1 MEKLKQ
7 TKSKP
12 PKKQDIKRITVDERF
27 GDGSIRMLIANL
39 TSRARKSG
47 KINRLQNI
55 NCWTPEI
62 CEYVE
67 NIENFIYY
75 LKLGSDESLIGTA
88 VNEVIGKV
96 KQTPTKDSLWLGLKE
111 GQVFIVGNFH
121 VKGKRYDPEYLTISS
136 TPTIEFLRIDRIERF
151 KNNSKSLYSR
161 ALCGKEKSDG

>member
-1 MEKLKQ
+1 MEKLKK

-12 PKKQDIKRITVDERF
+12 TKELDIKRITVDERF
-27 GDGSIRMLIANL
+27 GDWSIRLLIATL

-47 KINRLQNI
+47 KINKPQNI
-55 NCWTPEI
+55 DCWNAEI
-62 CEYVE
+62 CEYV
-67 NIENFIYY
+67 NKDNFISY
-75 LKLGSDESLIGTA
+75 LGLGSNNLLIGYA
-88 VNEVIGKV
+88 IKEVIGVV
-96 KQTPTKDSLWLGLKE
+96 KQTPTEDLLWRGLEE

-151 KNNSKSLYSR
+151 KDNSKNLYSR